1 MAYKKNYTKEDK
13 IEDNKKKEEKIHDL
27 INSYLD
33 NSIETGNFAN
43 EKWTISNLDPT
54 SIATGKCYEGHN
66 MLILT
71 QRIIRENWEDNR
83 FITSQKLSYINY
95 ERKKEN
101 KEKLL
106 PQKNDYATPIKFVSF
121 SDKINYY
128 EEELKNEKNEEK
140 KEILEKKINALK
152 EYEEQT
158 GKRQQFVNI
167 GYRSMFN
174 LSQLP
179 EEIFELYPKEKVET
193 NKELGSEPHLNY
205 LIDAIIKTSEVPIVE
220 LKLADETAFR
230 GDKITMPPRENFI
243 NDKNY
248 LAVLVHE
255 VGHSLKEKDEKVNAK
270 QKYKLNETQNYAVEE
285 LKAEMTSGITLVK
298 LGIDIKSDD
307 PEKNIFG
314 ANKNYIK
321 HYAQSLKEHEKISKI
336 FEEVGESAIERSEKI
351 LNKIKEYEKTYSF
364 EEYKKE
370 HINKETEKEIEN
382 GKSNEIELDKNE
394 KLYHISKNTLR
405 ALVRESLE
413 NIEIRFERID
423 NILDNLKDIDFLT
436 RGIVDT
442 NRESIQ
448 NVSLGNIKTEINH
461 LDEKKNVIGK
471 YDEPMFILSDN
482 SISKLDKTIKS
493 YGKML
498 SDSQPIFVIPESDLE
513 EYRKAEITK
522 EIKRTLRK
530 GETPNEE
537 ELWKK
542 TNDEYLESYKEDLK
556 EKFIELVS
564 TMATDSISFEKAHE
578 EVNSIG
584 EICFESFEQ
593 VKFEYSPNELITSRI
608 ANNMSFILKDIQEYE
623 NRKEYNDEI
632 GLDVTDEIYSK
643 KTILKALDME
653 ENMVDTYLKND
664 DINFK
669 MLVKGLDMQRTE
681 DEKDRNFAKTNLIVL
696 SKLIANREI
705 EEVKMPEKKSNK
717 EKDMEL

>member
-1 MAYKKNYTKEDK
+1 MIFCLKKIKKWKKTK
-13 IEDNKKKEEKIHDL
+13 
-27 INSYLD
+27 
-33 NSIETGNFAN
+33 
-43 EKWTISNLDPT
+43 LDPT

-106 PQKNDYATPIKFVSF
+106 PQKDDYATPIKFVSF

-140 KEILEKKINALK
+140 KEILEKKINAL
-152 EYEEQT
+152 QT

-179 EEIFELYPKEKVET
+179 EEIFELYPKEKAET
-193 NKELGSEPHLNY
+193 NKELGSEQHLNY
-205 LIDAIIKTSEVPIVE
+205 LIDAIKKTSEVPIVE

-321 HYAQSLKEHEKISKI
+321 HYAQSLKEHEKIDKI
-336 FEEVGESAIERSEKI
+336 FEDVAESAIERSKKI
-351 LNKIKEYEKTYSF
+351 LDKIKEYEKTYSF
-364 EEYKKE
+364 EDYKEDYTNKDIKE
-370 HINKETEKEIEN
+370 EIRVEDKAKETEM
-382 GKSNEIELDKNE
+382 
-394 KLYHISKNTLR
+394 LYNISKNT
-405 ALVRESLE
+405 VKSVIRESLE

-423 NILDNLKDIDFLT
+423 NKLDDLKDIDLIT
-436 RGIVDT
+436 RGIIDT
-442 NRESIQ
+442 NREAMQ
-448 NVSLGNIKTEINH
+448 NVSLSNIKTEINH

-471 YDEPMFILSDN
+471 YDEPMFILSED

-498 SDSQPIFVIPESDLE
+498 SDSQPIFVIPENDLE
-513 EYRKAEITK
+513 EYKNAEISK
-522 EIKRTLRK
+522 EIKKILRK
-530 GETPNEE
+530 GETPNEQ
-537 ELWKK
+537 ELLKR
-542 TNDEYLESYKEDLK
+542 TNDEYLEKYKEVFK

-564 TMATDSISFEKAHE
+564 TMATESISFEKAHE

-653 ENMVDTYLKND
+653 DNMIETYLKND

-681 DEKDRNFAKTNLIVL
+681 DEKDRNFAKTNLI
-696 SKLIANREI
+696 ANREN
-705 EEVKMPEKKSNK
+705 EEVKVPEKKFNK

>member
-33 NSIETGNFAN
+33 DSIKTGNFAN
-43 EKWTISNLDPT
+43 ERWTISNLDPT

-106 PQKNDYATPIKFVSF
+106 PQKDDYATPIKFVSF

-179 EEIFELYPKEKVET
+179 EEIFELYPKEKDET

-243 NDKNY
+243 NDRNY

-255 VGHSLKEKDEKVNAK
+255 IGHSLKEKDEKANVK

-321 HYAQSLKEHEKISKI
+321 HYAQSLKEHEKIDKI
-336 FEEVGESAIERSEKI
+336 FEDVAESAIERSKKI
-351 LNKIKEYEKTYSF
+351 LDKIKEYEKTYSF
-364 EEYKKE
+364 ENYKKDYTNKDIKE
-370 HINKETEKEIEN
+370 EIRVEDKAKETEM
-382 GKSNEIELDKNE
+382 
-394 KLYHISKNTLR
+394 LYNISKNT
-405 ALVRESLE
+405 VKSVIRESLE
-413 NIEIRFERID
+413 NMEIRFERID
-423 NILDNLKDIDFLT
+423 NKLDDLKDIDLLT
-436 RGIVDT
+436 RGIIDT
-442 NRESIQ
+442 NREAMQ
-448 NVSLGNIKTEINH
+448 NVSLGNIKAEINH

-471 YDEPMFILSDN
+471 YDEPMFILSDD

-498 SDSQPIFVIPESDLE
+498 SDSQPIFVIPENDLE
-513 EYRKAEITK
+513 EYKNAEISK
-522 EIKRTLRK
+522 EIKKILRK
-530 GETPNEE
+530 GETPNEQ
-537 ELWKK
+537 ELLKR
-542 TNDEYLESYKEDLK
+542 TNDEYLEKYKEVFK

-564 TMATDSISFEKAHE
+564 IMATESISFEKAHE

-593 VKFEYSPNELITSRI
+593 VKFEYSPNEFVTSRI

-653 ENMVDTYLKND
+653 DNMVETYLKND

-669 MLVKGLDMQRTE
+669 MLVKGLDMQRVE
-681 DEKDRNFAKTNLIVL
+681 DEKDRNFAKTNLTQ
-696 SKLIANREI
+696 NREI
-705 EEVKMPEKKSNK
+705 EEVKIPDKKSKEVK
-717 EKDMEL
+717 EKEMEL

>member
-33 NSIETGNFAN
+33 DSIKTGNFAN
-43 EKWTISNLDPT
+43 ERWTISNLDPT

-106 PQKNDYATPIKFVSF
+106 PQKDDYATPIKFVSF

-128 EEELKNEKNEEK
+128 EEELKKEKNEKK
-140 KEILEKKINALK
+140 KETLEKKINALK

-179 EEIFELYPKEKVET
+179 EEIFELYPKEKNET

-205 LIDAIIKTSEVPIVE
+205 LIDAVKKTSEVPIVE

-298 LGIDIKSDD
+298 LGIDIRSDD

-321 HYAQSLKEHEKISKI
+321 HYAQSLKEHEKIDKI
-336 FEEVGESAIERSEKI
+336 FEDVAESAIERSKKI
-351 LNKIKEYEKTYSF
+351 LDKIKEYEKTYSF
-364 EEYKKE
+364 EDYKENYTNKDIKE
-370 HINKETEKEIEN
+370 EIRVEDKAKETEM
-382 GKSNEIELDKNE
+382 
-394 KLYHISKNTLR
+394 LYNISKNT
-405 ALVRESLE
+405 VKSVIRESLE
-413 NIEIRFERID
+413 NMEIRFERID
-423 NILDNLKDIDFLT
+423 NKLDDLKDIDLLT

-471 YDEPMFILSDN
+471 YDEPIFILSDD
-482 SISKLDKTIKS
+482 SISKLNKTIKS

-498 SDSQPIFVIPESDLE
+498 SDSQPIFVIPENDLE
-513 EYRKAEITK
+513 EYKNAEISK
-522 EIKRTLRK
+522 EIKKTIRK

-537 ELWKK
+537 ELLKR
-542 TNDEYLESYKEDLK
+542 TNDEYLENYKEVFK
-556 EKFIELVS
+556 EKFIEIVS
-564 TMATDSISFEKAHE
+564 IMATESISFEKAHE

-593 VKFEYSPNELITSRI
+593 VKFEYSPNELITSKI

-653 ENMVDTYLKND
+653 DNMIETYLKND

-669 MLVKGLDMQRTE
+669 MLVKGLDMQRLE
-681 DEKDRNFAKTNLIVL
+681 DEKDRNFAKTNLTQ
-696 SKLIANREI
+696 NREI
-705 EEVKMPEKKSNK
+705 EEVKMPDKKSKEVK
-717 EKDMEL
+717 EKEMEL

>member
-33 NSIETGNFAN
+33 DSIKTGNFAN
-43 EKWTISNLDPT
+43 ERWTISNLDPT

-106 PQKNDYATPIKFVSF
+106 PQKDDYATPIKFVSF

-174 LSQLP
+174 LSQFP
-179 EEIFELYPKEKVET
+179 EEIFELYPKEKAET
-193 NKELGSEPHLNY
+193 NKELGSEQHLNY

-255 VGHSLKEKDEKVNAK
+255 VGHSLKEKDEKVNIK

-321 HYAQSLKEHEKISKI
+321 HYAESLKKHEKIDKI
-336 FEEVGESAIERSEKI
+336 FEDVAESAIERSKKI
-351 LNKIKEYEKTYSF
+351 LDKIKEYEKTYSF
-364 EEYKKE
+364 EDYKEDYTNKDIKE
-370 HINKETEKEIEN
+370 EIRVEDKAKETEM
-382 GKSNEIELDKNE
+382 
-394 KLYHISKNTLR
+394 LYNISKNT
-405 ALVRESLE
+405 VKSVIRESLE

-423 NILDNLKDIDFLT
+423 NKLDDLKDIDLLT
-436 RGIVDT
+436 RGIIDT
-442 NRESIQ
+442 NREAMQ
-448 NVSLGNIKTEINH
+448 NVSLGSIKTEINQ
-461 LDEKKNVIGK
+461 LDEKKYVIGK
-471 YDEPMFILSDN
+471 YDEPMFILSDD

-498 SDSQPIFVIPESDLE
+498 SDSQPIFVIPENDLE
-513 EYRKAEITK
+513 EYKNAEISK
-522 EIKRTLRK
+522 EIKKIVRK
-530 GETPNEE
+530 GETPNEQ
-537 ELWKK
+537 ELLKR
-542 TNDEYLESYKEDLK
+542 TNDEYLEKYKEVFK

-564 TMATDSISFEKAHE
+564 TMATESISFEKAHE

-653 ENMVDTYLKND
+653 DNMIETYLKND

-669 MLVKGLDMQRTE
+669 MLVKGLDMQRLE
-681 DEKDRNFAKTNLIVL
+681 DEKDRNFAKTNLT
-696 SKLIANREI
+696 KNKEI
-705 EEVKMPEKKSNK
+705 EEIKIPDKKSKEVK
-717 EKDMEL
+717 EKEMEL

>member
-33 NSIETGNFAN
+33 DSIKTGNFAN
-43 EKWTISNLDPT
+43 ERWTISNLDPT

-71 QRIIRENWEDNR
+71 QRIIKENWEDNR

-106 PQKNDYATPIKFVSF
+106 PQKDDYATPIKFVSF

-321 HYAQSLKEHEKISKI
+321 HYAQSLKEHEKIDKI
-336 FEEVGESAIERSEKI
+336 FEDVAESAIERSKKI
-351 LNKIKEYEKTYSF
+351 LDKIKEYEKTYSF
-364 EEYKKE
+364 EDYKEDYTNKDIKE
-370 HINKETEKEIEN
+370 EIRVEDKAKETEM
-382 GKSNEIELDKNE
+382 
-394 KLYHISKNTLR
+394 LYNISKNT
-405 ALVRESLE
+405 VKSVIRESLE

-423 NILDNLKDIDFLT
+423 NKLDDLKDIDLLT
-436 RGIVDT
+436 RGIIDT
-442 NRESIQ
+442 NREAMQ

-471 YDEPMFILSDN
+471 YDEPMFILSDD

-498 SDSQPIFVIPESDLE
+498 SDSQPIFVIPENDLE
-513 EYRKAEITK
+513 EYKNAEISK
-522 EIKRTLRK
+522 EIKKILRK
-530 GETPNEE
+530 GETPNEQ
-537 ELWKK
+537 ELLKR
-542 TNDEYLESYKEDLK
+542 TNDEYLENYKDVFK

-564 TMATDSISFEKAHE
+564 IMATESISFEKAHE

-653 ENMVDTYLKND
+653 DNMVETYLKND

-669 MLVKGLDMQRTE
+669 MLVKGLDMQRIE
-681 DEKDRNFAKTNLIVL
+681 DEKDRNFAKTNLTE
-696 SKLIANREI
+696 NREI
-705 EEVKMPEKKSNK
+705 EEIKMPDKKSKEVK
-717 EKDMEL
+717 EKEMEL

>member
-121 SDKINYY
+121 SDKIDYY

-140 KEILEKKINALK
+140 KETLKKKINALK

-179 EEIFELYPKEKVET
+179 EEIFELYPKEKAET

-243 NDKNY
+243 NDRNY

-255 VGHSLKEKDEKVNAK
+255 VGHSLKEKDEKVNVK

-321 HYAQSLKEHEKISKI
+321 HYAESLKKHEKIDKI
-336 FEEVGESAIERSEKI
+336 FEDVAESAIERSKKI
-351 LNKIKEYEKTYSF
+351 LDKIKEYEKTYSF
-364 EEYKKE
+364 EDYKEDYTNKDIKE
-370 HINKETEKEIEN
+370 EIKIEDKTKETEM
-382 GKSNEIELDKNE
+382 
-394 KLYHISKNTLR
+394 LYNISKNT
-405 ALVRESLE
+405 VKSVIRESLE

-423 NILDNLKDIDFLT
+423 NKLDDLKDIDLLT
-436 RGIVDT
+436 RGIIDT
-442 NRESIQ
+442 NREAMQ

-471 YDEPMFILSDN
+471 YDEPMFILSDD

-498 SDSQPIFVIPESDLE
+498 SDSQPIFVIPENDLE
-513 EYRKAEITK
+513 EYKNAEISK
-522 EIKRTLRK
+522 EIKKILRK
-530 GETPNEE
+530 GETPNEQ
-537 ELWKK
+537 ELLKR
-542 TNDEYLESYKEDLK
+542 TNDEYLEKYKEVFK

-564 TMATDSISFEKAHE
+564 IMATESISFEKAHE

-653 ENMVDTYLKND
+653 DNMVETYLKND

-669 MLVKGLDMQRTE
+669 MLVKGLDMQRLE
-681 DEKDRNFAKTNLIVL
+681 DEKDRNFAKTNLTE
-696 SKLIANREI
+696 NREI
-705 EEVKMPEKKSNK
+705 EEVKMLDKKSKEVK
-717 EKDMEL
+717 EKEMEL

>member
-33 NSIETGNFAN
+33 DSIKTGNFAN
-43 EKWTISNLDPT
+43 ERWTISNLDPT

-106 PQKNDYATPIKFVSF
+106 PQKDDYATPIKFVSF

-179 EEIFELYPKEKVET
+179 EEIFELYPKEKDET

-243 NDKNY
+243 NDRNY

-255 VGHSLKEKDEKVNAK
+255 IGHSLKEKDEKANVK
-270 QKYKLNETQNYAVEE
+270 QKYKLNETQNYAIEE

-321 HYAQSLKEHEKISKI
+321 HYAQSLKEHEKIDKI
-336 FEEVGESAIERSEKI
+336 FEDVAESAIERSKKI
-351 LNKIKEYEKTYSF
+351 LDKIKEYEKTYSF
-364 EEYKKE
+364 EDYKKDYTNKDIKE
-370 HINKETEKEIEN
+370 EIRVEDKAKETEM
-382 GKSNEIELDKNE
+382 
-394 KLYHISKNTLR
+394 LYNISKNT
-405 ALVRESLE
+405 VKSVIRESLE
-413 NIEIRFERID
+413 NMEIRFERID
-423 NILDNLKDIDFLT
+423 NKLDDLKDIDLLT
-436 RGIVDT
+436 RGIIDT
-442 NRESIQ
+442 NREAMQ
-448 NVSLGNIKTEINH
+448 NVSLGNIKAEINH

-471 YDEPMFILSDN
+471 YDEPMFILSDD

-498 SDSQPIFVIPESDLE
+498 SDSQPIFVIPENDLE
-513 EYRKAEITK
+513 EYKNAEISK
-522 EIKRTLRK
+522 EIKKILRK
-530 GETPNEE
+530 GETPNEQ
-537 ELWKK
+537 ELLKR
-542 TNDEYLESYKEDLK
+542 TNDEYLEKYKEVFK

-564 TMATDSISFEKAHE
+564 IMATESISFEKAHE

-593 VKFEYSPNELITSRI
+593 VKFEYSPNEFVTSRI

-632 GLDVTDEIYSK
+632 RLDVTDEIYSK

-653 ENMVDTYLKND
+653 DNMVETYLKND

-669 MLVKGLDMQRTE
+669 MLVKGLDMQRVE
-681 DEKDRNFAKTNLIVL
+681 DEKDRNFAKTNLTQ
-696 SKLIANREI
+696 NREI
-705 EEVKMPEKKSNK
+705 EEVKIPDKKSKEVK
-717 EKDMEL
+717 EKEMEL

>member
-33 NSIETGNFAN
+33 DSIKTGNFAN
-43 EKWTISNLDPT
+43 ERWTISNLDPT

-66 MLILT
+66 ILILT

-106 PQKNDYATPIKFVSF
+106 PQKDDYATPIKFVSF

-179 EEIFELYPKEKVET
+179 EEIFELYPKEKDET

-243 NDKNY
+243 NDRNY

-255 VGHSLKEKDEKVNAK
+255 IGHSLKEKDEKANVK

-321 HYAQSLKEHEKISKI
+321 HYAQSLKEHEKIDKI
-336 FEEVGESAIERSEKI
+336 FEDVAESAIERSKKI
-351 LNKIKEYEKTYSF
+351 LDKIKEYEKTYSF
-364 EEYKKE
+364 EDYKKDYTNKDIKE
-370 HINKETEKEIEN
+370 EIRVEDKAKETEM
-382 GKSNEIELDKNE
+382 
-394 KLYHISKNTLR
+394 LYNISKNT
-405 ALVRESLE
+405 VKSVIRESLE
-413 NIEIRFERID
+413 NMEIRFERID
-423 NILDNLKDIDFLT
+423 NKLDDLKDIDLLT
-436 RGIVDT
+436 RGIIDT
-442 NRESIQ
+442 NREAMQ
-448 NVSLGNIKTEINH
+448 NVSLGNIKAEINH

-471 YDEPMFILSDN
+471 YDEPMFILSDD

-498 SDSQPIFVIPESDLE
+498 SDSQPIFVIPENDLE
-513 EYRKAEITK
+513 EYKNAEISK
-522 EIKRTLRK
+522 EIKKILRK
-530 GETPNEE
+530 GETPNEQ
-537 ELWKK
+537 ELLKR
-542 TNDEYLESYKEDLK
+542 TNDEYLEKYKEVFK

-564 TMATDSISFEKAHE
+564 IMATENISFEKAHE

-593 VKFEYSPNELITSRI
+593 VKFEYSPNEFVTSRI

-653 ENMVDTYLKND
+653 DNMVETYLKND

-669 MLVKGLDMQRTE
+669 MLVKGLDMQRVE
-681 DEKDRNFAKTNLIVL
+681 DEKDRNFAKTNLTQ
-696 SKLIANREI
+696 NREI
-705 EEVKMPEKKSNK
+705 EEVKIPDKKSKEVK
-717 EKDMEL
+717 EKEMEL

>member
-43 EKWTISNLDPT
+43 ERWTISNLDPT

-66 MLILT
+66 MLILA

-106 PQKNDYATPIKFVSF
+106 PQKDDYATPIKFVSF

-128 EEELKNEKNEEK
+128 EKELKNEKNEEK
-140 KEILEKKINALK
+140 KEILEMKINALK

-179 EEIFELYPKEKVET
+179 EEIFELYPKEKAET
-193 NKELGSEPHLNY
+193 NKELGSEQHLNY
-205 LIDAIIKTSEVPIVE
+205 LIDAIKKTSEVPIVE

-255 VGHSLKEKDEKVNAK
+255 VGHSLKEKDEKVNTK

-321 HYAQSLKEHEKISKI
+321 HYAQSLKEHEKIDKI
-336 FEEVGESAIERSEKI
+336 FEDVAESAIERSKKI
-351 LNKIKEYEKTYSF
+351 LDKIKEYEKTYSF
-364 EEYKKE
+364 EDYKEDYTNKDIKE
-370 HINKETEKEIEN
+370 EIRVEDKAKETEM
-382 GKSNEIELDKNE
+382 
-394 KLYHISKNTLR
+394 LYNISKNT
-405 ALVRESLE
+405 VKSVIRESLE

-423 NILDNLKDIDFLT
+423 NKLDDLKDIDLIT
-436 RGIVDT
+436 RGIIDT
-442 NRESIQ
+442 NREAMQ
-448 NVSLGNIKTEINH
+448 NVSLSNIKTEINH

-471 YDEPMFILSDN
+471 YDEPMFILSED

-498 SDSQPIFVIPESDLE
+498 SDSQPIFVIPENDLE
-513 EYRKAEITK
+513 EYKNAEISK
-522 EIKRTLRK
+522 EIKKILRK
-530 GETPNEE
+530 GETPNEQ
-537 ELWKK
+537 ELLKR
-542 TNDEYLESYKEDLK
+542 TNDEYLEKYKEVFK

-564 TMATDSISFEKAHE
+564 TMATESISFEKAHE

-653 ENMVDTYLKND
+653 DNMVETYLKND

-669 MLVKGLDMQRTE
+669 MLVKGLDMQRLE
-681 DEKDRNFAKTNLIVL
+681 DEKDRNFAKTNLITN
-696 SKLIANREI
+696 KEI
-705 EEVKMPEKKSNK
+705 EEIKIPEKKTNK

>member
-33 NSIETGNFAN
+33 DSIKTGNFAN
-43 EKWTISNLDPT
+43 ERWTISNLDPT

-106 PQKNDYATPIKFVSF
+106 PQKDDYATPIKFVSF

-179 EEIFELYPKEKVET
+179 EEIFEIYPKEKDET

-205 LIDAIIKTSEVPIVE
+205 LIDAIKKTSEVPIVE

-321 HYAQSLKEHEKISKI
+321 HYAQSLKEHEKIDKI
-336 FEEVGESAIERSEKI
+336 FEDVAESAIERSKKI
-351 LNKIKEYEKTYSF
+351 LDKIKEYEKTYSF
-364 EEYKKE
+364 EDYKEDYTNKDIKE
-370 HINKETEKEIEN
+370 EIRVEDKAKETEM
-382 GKSNEIELDKNE
+382 
-394 KLYHISKNTLR
+394 LYNISKNT
-405 ALVRESLE
+405 VKSVIRESLE
-413 NIEIRFERID
+413 NMEIRFERID
-423 NILDNLKDIDFLT
+423 NKLDDLKDIDLLT
-436 RGIVDT
+436 RGIIDT
-442 NRESIQ
+442 NREAMQ

-471 YDEPMFILSDN
+471 YDEPMFILSDD

-498 SDSQPIFVIPESDLE
+498 SDSQPIFVIPENDLE
-513 EYRKAEITK
+513 EYKNAEISK
-522 EIKRTLRK
+522 EIKKILRK
-530 GETPNEE
+530 GETPNEQ
-537 ELWKK
+537 ELLKR
-542 TNDEYLESYKEDLK
+542 TNDEYLEKYKEVFK

-564 TMATDSISFEKAHE
+564 TMATESISFEKAHE

-608 ANNMSFILKDIQEYE
+608 ANNISFILKDIQEYE

-632 GLDVTDEIYSK
+632 ELNVTDEIYSK

-653 ENMVDTYLKND
+653 DNMIETYLKND

-669 MLVKGLDMQRTE
+669 MLVKGLDMQRIE
-681 DEKDRNFAKTNLIVL
+681 DEKDRNFAKTILTE
-696 SKLIANREI
+696 NREI
-705 EEVKMPEKKSNK
+705 EEVKIPDKKSKGVK
-717 EKDMEL
+717 EKEMEL

>member
-13 IEDNKKKEEKIHDL
+13 IEDNKKKEEKIHEL

-33 NSIETGNFAN
+33 DSIKTGNFAN
-43 EKWTISNLDPT
+43 ERWTISNLDPT

-106 PQKNDYATPIKFVSF
+106 PQKDDYATPIKFVSF

-140 KEILEKKINALK
+140 KETLEKKINALK

-179 EEIFELYPKEKVET
+179 EEIFELYPKEKDET

-243 NDKNY
+243 NDRNY

-255 VGHSLKEKDEKVNAK
+255 VGHSLKEKDEKANVK

-321 HYAQSLKEHEKISKI
+321 HYAQSLKEHEKIDKI
-336 FEEVGESAIERSEKI
+336 FEDVAESAIERSKKI
-351 LNKIKEYEKTYSF
+351 LDKIKEYEKTYSF
-364 EEYKKE
+364 EDYKKDYTNKDIKE
-370 HINKETEKEIEN
+370 EIRVEDKAKETEM
-382 GKSNEIELDKNE
+382 
-394 KLYHISKNTLR
+394 LYNISKNT
-405 ALVRESLE
+405 VKSVIRESLE
-413 NIEIRFERID
+413 NMEIRFERID
-423 NILDNLKDIDFLT
+423 NKLDDLKDIDLLT
-436 RGIVDT
+436 RGIIDT
-442 NRESIQ
+442 NREAMQ
-448 NVSLGNIKTEINH
+448 NVSLGNIKAEINH

-471 YDEPMFILSDN
+471 YDEPMFILSDD

-498 SDSQPIFVIPESDLE
+498 SDSQPIFVIPENDLE
-513 EYRKAEITK
+513 EYKNAEISK
-522 EIKRTLRK
+522 EIKKILRK
-530 GETPNEE
+530 GETPNEQ
-537 ELWKK
+537 ELLKR
-542 TNDEYLESYKEDLK
+542 TNDEYLEKYKEVFK
-556 EKFIELVS
+556 EKFIELISIMS
-564 TMATDSISFEKAHE
+564 TESISFEKAHE

-593 VKFEYSPNELITSRI
+593 IKFEYSPNELITSRI

-653 ENMVDTYLKND
+653 ENMVETYLKND

-669 MLVKGLDMQRTE
+669 MLVKGLDMQRVE
-681 DEKDRNFAKTNLIVL
+681 DEKDRNFAKTNLTQ
-696 SKLIANREI
+696 NREI
-705 EEVKMPEKKSNK
+705 EEVKIPDKKSKEVK
-717 EKDMEL
+717 EKEMEL

>member
-1 MAYKKNYTKEDK
+1 MDYKKNYTKEDK

-33 NSIETGNFAN
+33 DSIKTGNFAN
-43 EKWTISNLDPT
+43 ERWTISNLDPT

-106 PQKNDYATPIKFVSF
+106 PQKDDYATPIKFVSF

-179 EEIFELYPKEKVET
+179 EEIFELYPKEKAET
-193 NKELGSEPHLNY
+193 NKELGSEQHLNY
-205 LIDAIIKTSEVPIVE
+205 LIDAIKKTSEVPIVE

-230 GDKITMPPRENFI
+230 GDKITMPTRENFI

-321 HYAQSLKEHEKISKI
+321 HYAQSLKEHEKIDKI
-336 FEEVGESAIERSEKI
+336 FEDVAESAIERSKKI
-351 LNKIKEYEKTYSF
+351 LDKIKEYEKTYSF
-364 EEYKKE
+364 EDYKEDYTNKDIKE
-370 HINKETEKEIEN
+370 EIRVEDKAKETEM
-382 GKSNEIELDKNE
+382 
-394 KLYHISKNTLR
+394 LYNISKNT
-405 ALVRESLE
+405 VKSVIRESLE

-423 NILDNLKDIDFLT
+423 NKLDDLKDIDLIT
-436 RGIVDT
+436 RGIIDT
-442 NRESIQ
+442 NREAMQ
-448 NVSLGNIKTEINH
+448 NVSLSNIKTEINH

-471 YDEPMFILSDN
+471 YDEPMFILSED

-498 SDSQPIFVIPESDLE
+498 SDSQPIFVIPENDLE
-513 EYRKAEITK
+513 EYKNAEISK
-522 EIKRTLRK
+522 EIKKILRK
-530 GETPNEE
+530 GETPNEQ
-537 ELWKK
+537 ELLKR
-542 TNDEYLESYKEDLK
+542 TNDEYLEKYKEVFK

-564 TMATDSISFEKAHE
+564 TMATESISFEKAHE

-653 ENMVDTYLKND
+653 DNMIETYLKND

-669 MLVKGLDMQRTE
+669 MLVKGLDMQRIE
-681 DEKDRNFAKTNLIVL
+681 DEKDRNFAKTNLTE
-696 SKLIANREI
+696 NREI
-705 EEVKMPEKKSNK
+705 EEIKMPDKKSKEVK
-717 EKDMEL
+717 EKEMEL

>member
-27 INSYLD
+27 INNYLD
-33 NSIETGNFAN
+33 DSIKTGNFAN
-43 EKWTISNLDPT
+43 ERWTISNLDPT

-106 PQKNDYATPIKFVSF
+106 PQKDDYATPIKFVSF

-128 EEELKNEKNEEK
+128 EEELKKEKNEEK
-140 KEILEKKINALK
+140 KETLEKKINALK

-179 EEIFELYPKEKVET
+179 EEIFELYPKEKAET

-321 HYAQSLKEHEKISKI
+321 HYAQSLKEHEKIDKI
-336 FEEVGESAIERSEKI
+336 FEDVAESAIERSKKI
-351 LNKIKEYEKTYSF
+351 LDKIKEYEKTYSF
-364 EEYKKE
+364 EDYKEDYTNKDIKE
-370 HINKETEKEIEN
+370 EIRVEDKAKETEM
-382 GKSNEIELDKNE
+382 
-394 KLYHISKNTLR
+394 LYNISKNT
-405 ALVRESLE
+405 VKSVIRESLE

-423 NILDNLKDIDFLT
+423 NKLDDLKDIDLIT
-436 RGIVDT
+436 RGIIDT
-442 NRESIQ
+442 NREAMQ
-448 NVSLGNIKTEINH
+448 NVSLSNIKTEINH

-471 YDEPMFILSDN
+471 YDEPMFILSED

-498 SDSQPIFVIPESDLE
+498 SDSQPIFVIPENDLE
-513 EYRKAEITK
+513 EYKNAEISK
-522 EIKRTLRK
+522 EIKKILRK
-530 GETPNEE
+530 GETPNEQ
-537 ELWKK
+537 ELLKR
-542 TNDEYLESYKEDLK
+542 TNDEYLEKYKEVFK

-564 TMATDSISFEKAHE
+564 TMATESISFEKAHE

-653 ENMVDTYLKND
+653 DNMIETYLKND

-681 DEKDRNFAKTNLIVL
+681 DEKDRNFAKTNLI
-696 SKLIANREI
+696 ANREN
-705 EEVKMPEKKSNK
+705 EEVKVPEKKFNK

>member
-33 NSIETGNFAN
+33 DSIKTGNFAN
-43 EKWTISNLDPT
+43 ERWTISNLDPT

-71 QRIIRENWEDNR
+71 QRIIKENWEDNR

-106 PQKNDYATPIKFVSF
+106 PQKDDYATPIKFVSF

-255 VGHSLKEKDEKVNAK
+255 VGHSLKEKNEKVNAK

-321 HYAQSLKEHEKISKI
+321 HYAQSLKEHEKIDKI
-336 FEEVGESAIERSEKI
+336 FEDVAESAIERSKKI
-351 LNKIKEYEKTYSF
+351 LDKIKEYEKTYSF
-364 EEYKKE
+364 EDYKEDYTNKDIKE
-370 HINKETEKEIEN
+370 EIKVEDKAKETEM
-382 GKSNEIELDKNE
+382 
-394 KLYHISKNTLR
+394 LYNISKNT
-405 ALVRESLE
+405 VKSVIRESLE

-423 NILDNLKDIDFLT
+423 NKLDDLKDIDLLT
-436 RGIVDT
+436 RGIIDT
-442 NRESIQ
+442 NREAMQ

-471 YDEPMFILSDN
+471 YDEPMFILSDD
-482 SISKLDKTIKS
+482 SISKLDITIKS

-498 SDSQPIFVIPESDLE
+498 SDSQPIFVIPENDLE
-513 EYRKAEITK
+513 EYKNAEISK
-522 EIKRTLRK
+522 EIKKILRK
-530 GETPNEE
+530 GETPNEQ
-537 ELWKK
+537 ELLKR
-542 TNDEYLESYKEDLK
+542 TNDEYLEKYKEVFK

-564 TMATDSISFEKAHE
+564 IMATESISFEKAHE

-653 ENMVDTYLKND
+653 DNMVETYLKND

-669 MLVKGLDMQRTE
+669 MLVKGLDMQRIE
-681 DEKDRNFAKTNLIVL
+681 DEKDRNFAKINLTQ
-696 SKLIANREI
+696 NREI
-705 EEVKMPEKKSNK
+705 EEVKIPDKKSKEVK
-717 EKDMEL
+717 EKEMEL

>member
-33 NSIETGNFAN
+33 DSIKTGNFAN
-43 EKWTISNLDPT
+43 ERWTISNLDPT

-106 PQKNDYATPIKFVSF
+106 PQKDDYATPIKFVSF

-158 GKRQQFVNI
+158 GKGQQFVNI

-179 EEIFELYPKEKVET
+179 KEIFELYPKEKDET

-205 LIDAIIKTSEVPIVE
+205 LIDAVKKTSEVPIVE

-243 NDKNY
+243 NDRNY

-321 HYAQSLKEHEKISKI
+321 HYAQSLKEHEKIDKI
-336 FEEVGESAIERSEKI
+336 FEDVAESAIERSKKI
-351 LNKIKEYEKTYSF
+351 LDKIKEYEKTYSF
-364 EEYKKE
+364 EDYKEDYTNKDIKE
-370 HINKETEKEIEN
+370 EIRVEDKAKETEM
-382 GKSNEIELDKNE
+382 
-394 KLYHISKNTLR
+394 LYNISKNT
-405 ALVRESLE
+405 VKSVIRESLE

-423 NILDNLKDIDFLT
+423 NKLDDLKDIDLLT
-436 RGIVDT
+436 RGIIDT
-442 NRESIQ
+442 NREAMQ

-471 YDEPMFILSDN
+471 YDEPMFILSDD

-498 SDSQPIFVIPESDLE
+498 SDSQPIFVIPENDLE
-513 EYRKAEITK
+513 EYKNAEISK
-522 EIKRTLRK
+522 EIKKILRK
-530 GETPNEE
+530 GETPNEQ
-537 ELWKK
+537 ELLKR
-542 TNDEYLESYKEDLK
+542 TNDEYLEKYKEVFK

-564 TMATDSISFEKAHE
+564 IMATESISFEKAHE

-653 ENMVDTYLKND
+653 DNMVENYLKND

-669 MLVKGLDMQRTE
+669 MLVKGLDMQRLE
-681 DEKDRNFAKTNLIVL
+681 DEKDRNFAKTNLTE
-696 SKLIANREI
+696 NREI
-705 EEVKMPEKKSNK
+705 EEIKIPDKKSKEVK
-717 EKDMEL
+717 EKEMEL

>member
-33 NSIETGNFAN
+33 DSIKTGNFAN
-43 EKWTISNLDPT
+43 ERWTISNLDPT

-66 MLILT
+66 ILILT

-106 PQKNDYATPIKFVSF
+106 PQKDDYATPIKFVSF

-179 EEIFELYPKEKVET
+179 EEIFELYPKEKDET

-243 NDKNY
+243 NDKSY

-255 VGHSLKEKDEKVNAK
+255 VGHSLKEKDEKVETRK
-270 QKYKLNETQNYAVEE
+270 KYKLNETQNYAVEE
-285 LKAEMTSGITLVK
+285 MKAEMTAGITLVK

-321 HYAQSLKEHEKISKI
+321 HYAQSLKEHEKIDKI
-336 FEEVGESAIERSEKI
+336 FEDVAESAIERSKKI
-351 LNKIKEYEKTYSF
+351 LDKIKEYEKTYSF
-364 EEYKKE
+364 EDYKKDYTNKDIKE
-370 HINKETEKEIEN
+370 EIRVEDKAKETEM
-382 GKSNEIELDKNE
+382 
-394 KLYHISKNTLR
+394 LYNISKNT
-405 ALVRESLE
+405 VKSVIRESLE
-413 NIEIRFERID
+413 NMEIRFERID
-423 NILDNLKDIDFLT
+423 NKLDDLKDIDLLT
-436 RGIVDT
+436 RGIIDT
-442 NRESIQ
+442 NREAMQ
-448 NVSLGNIKTEINH
+448 NVSLGNIKAEINH

-471 YDEPMFILSDN
+471 YDEPMFILSDD

-498 SDSQPIFVIPESDLE
+498 SDSQPIFVIPENDLE
-513 EYRKAEITK
+513 EYKNAEISK
-522 EIKRTLRK
+522 EIKKILRK
-530 GETPNEE
+530 GETPNEQ
-537 ELWKK
+537 ELLKR
-542 TNDEYLESYKEDLK
+542 TNDEYLEKYKEVFK

-564 TMATDSISFEKAHE
+564 IMATENISFEKAHE

-593 VKFEYSPNELITSRI
+593 VKFEYSPNEFVTSRI

-653 ENMVDTYLKND
+653 ENMVETYLKND

-669 MLVKGLDMQRTE
+669 MLVKGLDMQRVE
-681 DEKDRNFAKTNLIVL
+681 DEKDRNFAKTNLTQ
-696 SKLIANREI
+696 NREI
-705 EEVKMPEKKSNK
+705 EEVKIPDKKSKEVK
-717 EKDMEL
+717 EKEMEL

>member
-33 NSIETGNFAN
+33 DSIKTGNFAN
-43 EKWTISNLDPT
+43 ERWTISNLDPT

-106 PQKNDYATPIKFVSF
+106 PQKDDYATPIKFVSF

-179 EEIFELYPKEKVET
+179 EEIFELYPKEKNET

-205 LIDAIIKTSEVPIVE
+205 LIDAVKKTSEVPIVE

-298 LGIDIKSDD
+298 LGIDIRSDD

-321 HYAQSLKEHEKISKI
+321 HYAQSLKEHEKIDKI
-336 FEEVGESAIERSEKI
+336 FEDVAESAIERSKKI
-351 LNKIKEYEKTYSF
+351 LDKIKEYEKTYSF
-364 EEYKKE
+364 EDYKKDYTNKDIKE
-370 HINKETEKEIEN
+370 EIRVEDKAKETEM
-382 GKSNEIELDKNE
+382 
-394 KLYHISKNTLR
+394 LYNISKNT
-405 ALVRESLE
+405 VKSVIRESLE
-413 NIEIRFERID
+413 NMEIRFERID
-423 NILDNLKDIDFLT
+423 NKLDDLKDIDLLT
-436 RGIVDT
+436 RGIIDT
-442 NRESIQ
+442 NREAMQ
-448 NVSLGNIKTEINH
+448 NVSLGNIKAEINH

-471 YDEPMFILSDN
+471 YDEPMFILSDD

-498 SDSQPIFVIPESDLE
+498 SDSQPIFVIPENDLE
-513 EYRKAEITK
+513 EYKNAEISK
-522 EIKRTLRK
+522 EIKKILRK
-530 GETPNEE
+530 GETPNEQ
-537 ELWKK
+537 ELLKR
-542 TNDEYLESYKEDLK
+542 TNDEYLEKYKEVFK

-564 TMATDSISFEKAHE
+564 IMATESISFEKAHE

-593 VKFEYSPNELITSRI
+593 VKFEYSPNEFVTSRI

-653 ENMVDTYLKND
+653 DNMVETYLKND

-669 MLVKGLDMQRTE
+669 MLVKGLDMQRVE
-681 DEKDRNFAKTNLIVL
+681 DEKDRNFAKTNLTQ
-696 SKLIANREI
+696 NREI
-705 EEVKMPEKKSNK
+705 EEVKIPDKKSKEVK
-717 EKDMEL
+717 EKEMEL

>member
-33 NSIETGNFAN
+33 DSIKTGNFAN
-43 EKWTISNLDPT
+43 ERWTISNLDPT

-121 SDKINYY
+121 SDKIDYY

-140 KEILEKKINALK
+140 KETLKKKINALK

-179 EEIFELYPKEKVET
+179 EEIFELYPKEKAET

-243 NDKNY
+243 NDRNY

-255 VGHSLKEKDEKVNAK
+255 VGHSLKEKDEKANVK

-321 HYAQSLKEHEKISKI
+321 HYAQSLKEHEKIDKI
-336 FEEVGESAIERSEKI
+336 FEDVAESAIERSKKI
-351 LNKIKEYEKTYSF
+351 LDKIKEYEKTYSF
-364 EEYKKE
+364 EDYKKDYTNKDIKE
-370 HINKETEKEIEN
+370 EIRVEDKAKETEM
-382 GKSNEIELDKNE
+382 
-394 KLYHISKNTLR
+394 LYNISKNT
-405 ALVRESLE
+405 VKSVIRESLE
-413 NIEIRFERID
+413 NMEIRFERID
-423 NILDNLKDIDFLT
+423 NKLDDLKDIDLLT
-436 RGIVDT
+436 RGIIDT
-442 NRESIQ
+442 NREAMQ
-448 NVSLGNIKTEINH
+448 NVSLGNIKAEINH

-471 YDEPMFILSDN
+471 YDEPMFILSDD

-498 SDSQPIFVIPESDLE
+498 SDSQPIFVIPENDLE
-513 EYRKAEITK
+513 EYKNAEISK
-522 EIKRTLRK
+522 EIKKILRK
-530 GETPNEE
+530 GETPNEQ
-537 ELWKK
+537 ELLKR
-542 TNDEYLESYKEDLK
+542 TNDEYLEKYKEVFK

-564 TMATDSISFEKAHE
+564 IMATESISFEKAHE

-593 VKFEYSPNELITSRI
+593 VKFEYSPNEFVTSRI
-608 ANNMSFILKDIQEYE
+608 ANNLSFILKDIQEYE

-653 ENMVDTYLKND
+653 DNMVETYLKND

-669 MLVKGLDMQRTE
+669 MLVKGLDMQRVE
-681 DEKDRNFAKTNLIVL
+681 DEKDRNFAKTNLTQ
-696 SKLIANREI
+696 NREI
-705 EEVKMPEKKSNK
+705 EEVKIPDKKSKEVK
-717 EKDMEL
+717 EKEMEL

>member
-33 NSIETGNFAN
+33 DSIKTGNFAN
-43 EKWTISNLDPT
+43 ERWTISNLDPT

-106 PQKNDYATPIKFVSF
+106 PQKDDYATPIKFVSF

-179 EEIFELYPKEKVET
+179 EEIFELYPKEKAVT
-193 NKELGSEPHLNY
+193 NKELGSEQHLNY
-205 LIDAIIKTSEVPIVE
+205 LIDAIKKTSEVPIVE

-321 HYAQSLKEHEKISKI
+321 HYAQSLKEHEKIDKI
-336 FEEVGESAIERSEKI
+336 FEDVAESAIERSKKI
-351 LNKIKEYEKTYSF
+351 LDKIKEYEKTYSF
-364 EEYKKE
+364 EDYKEDYTNKDIKE
-370 HINKETEKEIEN
+370 EIRVEDKAKETEM
-382 GKSNEIELDKNE
+382 
-394 KLYHISKNTLR
+394 LYNISKNT
-405 ALVRESLE
+405 VKSVIRESLE

-423 NILDNLKDIDFLT
+423 NKLDDLKDIDLIT
-436 RGIVDT
+436 RGIIDT
-442 NRESIQ
+442 NREAMQ
-448 NVSLGNIKTEINH
+448 NVSLSNIKTEINH

-471 YDEPMFILSDN
+471 YDEPMFILSED

-498 SDSQPIFVIPESDLE
+498 SDSQPIFVIPENDLE
-513 EYRKAEITK
+513 EYKNAEISK
-522 EIKRTLRK
+522 EIKKILRK
-530 GETPNEE
+530 GETPNEQ
-537 ELWKK
+537 ELLKR
-542 TNDEYLESYKEDLK
+542 TNDEYLEKYKEVFK

-564 TMATDSISFEKAHE
+564 TMATESISFEKAHE

-653 ENMVDTYLKND
+653 DNMIETYLKND

-681 DEKDRNFAKTNLIVL
+681 DEKDRNFAKTNLI
-696 SKLIANREI
+696 ANREN
-705 EEVKMPEKKSNK
+705 EEVKVPEKKFNK

>member
-33 NSIETGNFAN
+33 DSIKTGNFAN
-43 EKWTISNLDPT
+43 ERWTISNLDPT

-106 PQKNDYATPIKFVSF
+106 PQKDDYATPIKFVSF

-179 EEIFELYPKEKVET
+179 EEIFELYPKEKTET
-193 NKELGSEPHLNY
+193 NKELGSEQHLNY
-205 LIDAIIKTSEVPIVE
+205 LIDAIKKTSEVPIVE

-255 VGHSLKEKDEKVNAK
+255 VGHSLKEKDEKVNTK

-321 HYAQSLKEHEKISKI
+321 HYAQSLKEHEKIDKI
-336 FEEVGESAIERSEKI
+336 FEEVAESAIERSKKI
-351 LNKIKEYEKTYSF
+351 LDKIKEYEKTYSF
-364 EEYKKE
+364 EDYKEDYTNKDIKE
-370 HINKETEKEIEN
+370 EIRVEDKAKETEM
-382 GKSNEIELDKNE
+382 
-394 KLYHISKNTLR
+394 LYNISKNT
-405 ALVRESLE
+405 VKSVIRESLE

-423 NILDNLKDIDFLT
+423 NKLDDLKDIDLLT
-436 RGIVDT
+436 RGIIDT
-442 NRESIQ
+442 NREAMQ

-471 YDEPMFILSDN
+471 YDEPMFILSDD

-498 SDSQPIFVIPESDLE
+498 SDSQPIFVIPENDLE
-513 EYRKAEITK
+513 EYKNAEISK
-522 EIKRTLRK
+522 EIKKILRK
-530 GETPNEE
+530 GETPKEQ
-537 ELWKK
+537 ELLKR
-542 TNDEYLESYKEDLK
+542 TNDEYLEKYKEVFK

-564 TMATDSISFEKAHE
+564 IMATESISFEKAHE

-593 VKFEYSPNELITSRI
+593 VKYSPNELITSRI

-632 GLDVTDEIYSK
+632 ELNVTDEIYSK

-653 ENMVDTYLKND
+653 DNMVETYLKND

-681 DEKDRNFAKTNLIVL
+681 DEKDRNFAKTILTE
-696 SKLIANREI
+696 NREI
-705 EEVKMPEKKSNK
+705 EEVKIPDKKSKEVK
-717 EKDMEL
+717 EKEMEL

>member
-33 NSIETGNFAN
+33 DSIKTGNFAN
-43 EKWTISNLDPT
+43 ERWTISNLDPT

-106 PQKNDYATPIKFVSF
+106 PQKDDYATPIKFVSF

-179 EEIFELYPKEKVET
+179 EEIFELYPKEKDET

-243 NDKNY
+243 NDRNY

-255 VGHSLKEKDEKVNAK
+255 IGHSLKEKDEKANVK

-321 HYAQSLKEHEKISKI
+321 HYAQSLKEHEKIDKI
-336 FEEVGESAIERSEKI
+336 FEDVAESAIERSKKI
-351 LNKIKEYEKTYSF
+351 LDKIKEYEKTYSF
-364 EEYKKE
+364 EDYKKDYTNKDIKE
-370 HINKETEKEIEN
+370 EIRVEDKAKETEM
-382 GKSNEIELDKNE
+382 
-394 KLYHISKNTLR
+394 LYNISKNT
-405 ALVRESLE
+405 VKSVIRESLE
-413 NIEIRFERID
+413 NMEIRFERID
-423 NILDNLKDIDFLT
+423 NKLDDLKDIDLLT
-436 RGIVDT
+436 RGIIDT
-442 NRESIQ
+442 NREAMQ
-448 NVSLGNIKTEINH
+448 NVSLGNIKAEINH

-471 YDEPMFILSDN
+471 YDEPMFILSDD

-498 SDSQPIFVIPESDLE
+498 SDSQPIFVIPENDLE
-513 EYRKAEITK
+513 EYKNAEISK
-522 EIKRTLRK
+522 EIKKILRK
-530 GETPNEE
+530 GETPNEQ
-537 ELWKK
+537 ELLKK
-542 TNDEYLESYKEDLK
+542 TNDEYLEKYKEVFK

-564 TMATDSISFEKAHE
+564 IMATESISFEKAHE

-593 VKFEYSPNELITSRI
+593 VKFEYSPNEFVTSRI

-653 ENMVDTYLKND
+653 DNMVETYLKND

-669 MLVKGLDMQRTE
+669 MLVKGLDMQRVE
-681 DEKDRNFAKTNLIVL
+681 DEKDRNFAKTNLTQ
-696 SKLIANREI
+696 NREI
-705 EEVKMPEKKSNK
+705 EEVKIPDKKSKEVK
-717 EKDMEL
+717 EKEMEL

>member
-33 NSIETGNFAN
+33 DSIKTGNFAN
-43 EKWTISNLDPT
+43 ERWTISNLDPT

-106 PQKNDYATPIKFVSF
+106 PQKDDYATPIKFVSF

-128 EEELKNEKNEEK
+128 EEKLKNEKNEEK

-179 EEIFELYPKEKVET
+179 EEIFELYPKEKDET
-193 NKELGSEPHLNY
+193 NKELGSEPQLNY
-205 LIDAIIKTSEVPIVE
+205 LIDAVKKTSEVPIVE

-255 VGHSLKEKDEKVNAK
+255 VGHSLKEKDEKANAK

-298 LGIDIKSDD
+298 LGIDIKSDN

-321 HYAQSLKEHEKISKI
+321 HYAQSLKEHEKIDKI
-336 FEEVGESAIERSEKI
+336 FEEVAESAIERSKKI
-351 LNKIKEYEKTYSF
+351 LDKIKEYEKTYSF
-364 EEYKKE
+364 KDYKEDYTNKDIKEEIRVEDKA
-370 HINKETEKEIEN
+370 KETEM
-382 GKSNEIELDKNE
+382 
-394 KLYHISKNTLR
+394 LYNISKNT
-405 ALVRESLE
+405 VKSVIRESLE

-423 NILDNLKDIDFLT
+423 NKLDDLKDIDLLT
-436 RGIVDT
+436 RGIIDT
-442 NRESIQ
+442 NREAMQ

-471 YDEPMFILSDN
+471 YDEPMFILSDD
-482 SISKLDKTIKS
+482 SISKLDQTIKS

-498 SDSQPIFVIPESDLE
+498 SDSQPIFVIPENDLE
-513 EYRKAEITK
+513 EYKNAEISK
-522 EIKRTLRK
+522 EIKKNLRK
-530 GETPNEE
+530 GETPNEQ
-537 ELWKK
+537 ELLKR
-542 TNDEYLESYKEDLK
+542 TNDEYLEKYKEVFK

-564 TMATDSISFEKAHE
+564 IMATESISFEKAHE

-593 VKFEYSPNELITSRI
+593 VKFEYSPNELVTSRI

-653 ENMVDTYLKND
+653 DNMVETYLKND

-669 MLVKGLDMQRTE
+669 MLVKGLDMQRIE
-681 DEKDRNFAKTNLIVL
+681 DEKDRNFAKTNLIAL
-696 SKLIANREI
+696 TKLIANREI
-705 EEVKMPEKKSNK
+705 EEVKASEKTPKKIK

>member
-33 NSIETGNFAN
+33 DSIKTGNFAN
-43 EKWTISNLDPT
+43 ERWTISNLDPT

-106 PQKNDYATPIKFVSF
+106 PQKDDYATPIKFVSF

-179 EEIFELYPKEKVET
+179 EEIFELYPKEKAET
-193 NKELGSEPHLNY
+193 NKELGSEQHLNY
-205 LIDAIIKTSEVPIVE
+205 LIDAIKKTSEVPIVE

-321 HYAQSLKEHEKISKI
+321 HYAQSLKEHEKIDKI
-336 FEEVGESAIERSEKI
+336 FEDVAESAIERSKKI
-351 LNKIKEYEKTYSF
+351 LDKIKEYEKTYSF
-364 EEYKKE
+364 EDYKEDYTNKDIKE
-370 HINKETEKEIEN
+370 EIKIEDKTKETER
-382 GKSNEIELDKNE
+382 
-394 KLYHISKNTLR
+394 LYNISKNT
-405 ALVRESLE
+405 VKSVIRESLE

-423 NILDNLKDIDFLT
+423 NKLDDLKDIDLLT
-436 RGIVDT
+436 RGIIDT
-442 NRESIQ
+442 NREAMQ

-471 YDEPMFILSDN
+471 YDEPMFILSDD

-498 SDSQPIFVIPESDLE
+498 SDSQPIFVIPENDLE
-513 EYRKAEITK
+513 EYKNAEISK
-522 EIKRTLRK
+522 EIKKILRK
-530 GETPNEE
+530 GETPNEQE
-537 ELWKK
+537 FLKR
-542 TNDEYLESYKEDLK
+542 TNDEYLEKYKEVFK

-564 TMATDSISFEKAHE
+564 IMATESISFEKAHE

-593 VKFEYSPNELITSRI
+593 VKFEYSPNELVTSRI

-653 ENMVDTYLKND
+653 DNMVETYLKND

-669 MLVKGLDMQRTE
+669 MLVKGLDMQRLE
-681 DEKDRNFAKTNLIVL
+681 DEKDRNFAKTNLTE
-696 SKLIANREI
+696 NREI
-705 EEVKMPEKKSNK
+705 EEVKMLDKKSKEVK
-717 EKDMEL
+717 EKEMEL

>member
-33 NSIETGNFAN
+33 DSIKTGNFAN
-43 EKWTISNLDPT
+43 ERWTISNLDPT

-106 PQKNDYATPIKFVSF
+106 PQKDDYATPIKFVSF

-179 EEIFELYPKEKVET
+179 EEIFELYPKEKDET

-205 LIDAIIKTSEVPIVE
+205 LIDAVKKTSEVPIVE

-321 HYAQSLKEHEKISKI
+321 HYAQSLKEHEKIDKI
-336 FEEVGESAIERSEKI
+336 FEDVAESAIERSKKI
-351 LNKIKEYEKTYSF
+351 LDKIKEYEKTYSF
-364 EEYKKE
+364 EDYKENYTNKDIKE
-370 HINKETEKEIEN
+370 EIRVEDKAKETEM
-382 GKSNEIELDKNE
+382 
-394 KLYHISKNTLR
+394 LYNISKNT
-405 ALVRESLE
+405 VKSVIRESLE

-423 NILDNLKDIDFLT
+423 NKLDDLKDIDLLT

-471 YDEPMFILSDN
+471 YDEPIFILSDD
-482 SISKLDKTIKS
+482 SISKLNKTIKS

-498 SDSQPIFVIPESDLE
+498 SDSQPIFVIPENDLE
-513 EYRKAEITK
+513 EYKNAEISK
-522 EIKRTLRK
+522 EIKKTIRK

-537 ELWKK
+537 ELLKR
-542 TNDEYLESYKEDLK
+542 TNDEYLENYKEVFK

-564 TMATDSISFEKAHE
+564 IMATESISFEKAHE

-653 ENMVDTYLKND
+653 DNMVETYLKND

-669 MLVKGLDMQRTE
+669 MLVKGLDMQRLE
-681 DEKDRNFAKTNLIVL
+681 DEKDRNFAKTNLTE
-696 SKLIANREI
+696 NREI
-705 EEVKMPEKKSNK
+705 EEVKIPDKKSKEVK
-717 EKDMEL
+717 EKEMEL

>member
-33 NSIETGNFAN
+33 DSIKTGNFAN
-43 EKWTISNLDPT
+43 ERWTISNLDPT

-106 PQKNDYATPIKFVSF
+106 PQKDDYATPIKFVSF

-179 EEIFELYPKEKVET
+179 EEIFELYPKEKAET
-193 NKELGSEPHLNY
+193 NKELGSEQHLNY
-205 LIDAIIKTSEVPIVE
+205 LIDAIKKTSEVPIVE

-321 HYAQSLKEHEKISKI
+321 HYAQSLKEHEKIDKI
-336 FEEVGESAIERSEKI
+336 FEDVAESAIERSKKI
-351 LNKIKEYEKTYSF
+351 LDKIKEYEKTYSF
-364 EEYKKE
+364 EDYKEDYTNKDIKE
-370 HINKETEKEIEN
+370 EIRVEDKAKETEM
-382 GKSNEIELDKNE
+382 
-394 KLYHISKNTLR
+394 LYNISKNT
-405 ALVRESLE
+405 VKSVIRESLE

-423 NILDNLKDIDFLT
+423 NKLDDLKDIDLLT
-436 RGIVDT
+436 RGIIDT
-442 NRESIQ
+442 NREAMQ

-471 YDEPMFILSDN
+471 YDEPMFILSDD

-498 SDSQPIFVIPESDLE
+498 SDSQPIFLIPENDLE
-513 EYRKAEITK
+513 EYKNAEISK
-522 EIKRTLRK
+522 EIKKILRK
-530 GETPNEE
+530 GEIPNEQ
-537 ELWKK
+537 ELLKR
-542 TNDEYLESYKEDLK
+542 TNDEYLEKYKEVFK

-564 TMATDSISFEKAHE
+564 IMATESISFEKAHE

-653 ENMVDTYLKND
+653 DNMIETYLKND

-681 DEKDRNFAKTNLIVL
+681 DEKDRNFAKTNLIT
-696 SKLIANREI
+696 NREI
-705 EEVKMPEKKSNK
+705 EEVKTPEKTPKKIK

>member
-33 NSIETGNFAN
+33 DSIKTGNFAN
-43 EKWTISNLDPT
+43 ERWTISNLDPT

-106 PQKNDYATPIKFVSF
+106 PQKDDYATPIKFVSF

-179 EEIFELYPKEKVET
+179 KEIFELYPKEKVET

-255 VGHSLKEKDEKVNAK
+255 VGHSLKEKDEKVNIK

-321 HYAQSLKEHEKISKI
+321 HYAESLKKHEKIDKI
-336 FEEVGESAIERSEKI
+336 FEDVAESAIERSKKI
-351 LNKIKEYEKTYSF
+351 LDKIKEYEKTYSF
-364 EEYKKE
+364 EDYKEDYTNKDIKE
-370 HINKETEKEIEN
+370 EIRVEDKAKETEM
-382 GKSNEIELDKNE
+382 
-394 KLYHISKNTLR
+394 LYNISKNT
-405 ALVRESLE
+405 VKSVIRESLE

-423 NILDNLKDIDFLT
+423 NKLDDLKDIDLLT
-436 RGIVDT
+436 RGIIDT
-442 NRESIQ
+442 NREAMQ

-471 YDEPMFILSDN
+471 YDEPMFILSDD

-498 SDSQPIFVIPESDLE
+498 SDSQPIFVIPENDLE
-513 EYRKAEITK
+513 EYKNAEISK
-522 EIKRTLRK
+522 EIKKILRK
-530 GETPNEE
+530 GETPNEQ
-537 ELWKK
+537 ELLKR
-542 TNDEYLESYKEDLK
+542 TNDEYLEKYKEVFK

-564 TMATDSISFEKAHE
+564 IMATESISFEKAHE

-593 VKFEYSPNELITSRI
+593 VKFEYSPNELVTSRI

-653 ENMVDTYLKND
+653 DNMVETYLKND

-681 DEKDRNFAKTNLIVL
+681 DEKDRNFAKTNLI
-696 SKLIANREI
+696 ANREN
-705 EEVKMPEKKSNK
+705 EEVKVPEKKFNK

>member
-13 IEDNKKKEEKIHDL
+13 IEDNKKKEEKIHEL

-33 NSIETGNFAN
+33 DSIETGNFAN
-43 EKWTISNLDPT
+43 ERWTISNLDPT

-106 PQKNDYATPIKFVSF
+106 PQKDDYATPIKFVSF

-179 EEIFELYPKEKVET
+179 EEIFELYPKEKAET
-193 NKELGSEPHLNY
+193 NKELGSEQHLNY
-205 LIDAIIKTSEVPIVE
+205 LIDAIKKTSEVPIVE

-255 VGHSLKEKDEKVNAK
+255 VGHSLKEKDEKANAK

-314 ANKNYIK
+314 TNKNYIK
-321 HYAQSLKEHEKISKI
+321 HYAQSLKEHEKIDKI
-336 FEEVGESAIERSEKI
+336 FEDVAESAIERSKKI
-351 LNKIKEYEKTYSF
+351 LDKIKEYEKTYSF
-364 EEYKKE
+364 EDYKEDYTNKDIKE
-370 HINKETEKEIEN
+370 EIRVEDKTKETEM
-382 GKSNEIELDKNE
+382 
-394 KLYHISKNTLR
+394 LYNISKNT
-405 ALVRESLE
+405 VKSVIRESLE

-423 NILDNLKDIDFLT
+423 NKLDDLKDIDLLT
-436 RGIVDT
+436 RGIIDT
-442 NRESIQ
+442 NREAMQ

-471 YDEPMFILSDN
+471 YDEPMFILSDD

-498 SDSQPIFVIPESDLE
+498 SDSQPIFVIPENDLE
-513 EYRKAEITK
+513 EYKNAEISK
-522 EIKRTLRK
+522 EIKKILRK
-530 GETPNEE
+530 GETPNEQ
-537 ELWKK
+537 ELLKR
-542 TNDEYLESYKEDLK
+542 TNDEYLEKYKEVFK

-564 TMATDSISFEKAHE
+564 IMATESISFEKAHE

-593 VKFEYSPNELITSRI
+593 VKFEYSPNELVTSRI

-653 ENMVDTYLKND
+653 DNMVETYLKND

-669 MLVKGLDMQRTE
+669 MLVKGLDMQRLE
-681 DEKDRNFAKTNLIVL
+681 DEKDRNFAKTNLTE
-696 SKLIANREI
+696 NREI
-705 EEVKMPEKKSNK
+705 EEVKIPDKKSKGVK
-717 EKDMEL
+717 EKEMEL

>member
-33 NSIETGNFAN
+33 DSIKTGNFAN
-43 EKWTISNLDPT
+43 ERWTISNLDPT

-106 PQKNDYATPIKFVSF
+106 PQKDDYATPIKFVSF

-179 EEIFELYPKEKVET
+179 EEIFELYPKEKAET
-193 NKELGSEPHLNY
+193 NKELGSEQHLNY
-205 LIDAIIKTSEVPIVE
+205 LIDAIKKTSEVPIVE

-321 HYAQSLKEHEKISKI
+321 HYAQSLKEHEKIDKI
-336 FEEVGESAIERSEKI
+336 FEDVAESAIERSKKI
-351 LNKIKEYEKTYSF
+351 LDKIKEYEKTYSF
-364 EEYKKE
+364 EDYKEDYTNKDIKE
-370 HINKETEKEIEN
+370 EIRVEDKAKETEM
-382 GKSNEIELDKNE
+382 
-394 KLYHISKNTLR
+394 LYNISKNT
-405 ALVRESLE
+405 VKSVIRESLE

-423 NILDNLKDIDFLT
+423 NKLDDLKDIDLIT
-436 RGIVDT
+436 RGIIDT
-442 NRESIQ
+442 NREAMQ
-448 NVSLGNIKTEINH
+448 NVSLSNIKTEINH

-471 YDEPMFILSDN
+471 YDEPMFILSED

-493 YGKML
+493 YGEML

-513 EYRKAEITK
+513 EYRKAEISK
-522 EIKRTLRK
+522 EIKKILRK

-537 ELWKK
+537 ELWKR
-542 TNDEYLESYKEDLK
+542 TNDEYLENYKVAFK

-564 TMATDSISFEKAHE
+564 IMATENISFEKAHKE
-578 EVNSIG
+578 TNDIG

-653 ENMVDTYLKND
+653 DNMIETYLKND

-681 DEKDRNFAKTNLIVL
+681 DEKDRNFAKTNLTE
-696 SKLIANREI
+696 NREI
-705 EEVKMPEKKSNK
+705 EEIKMPDKKSKEVK
-717 EKDMEL
+717 EKEMEL

>member
-33 NSIETGNFAN
+33 DSIETGNFAN
-43 EKWTISNLDPT
+43 ERWTISNLNPT

-66 MLILT
+66 MLLLT

-106 PQKNDYATPIKFVSF
+106 PQKDDYATPIKFVSF
-121 SDKINYY
+121 SDKIDYY
-128 EEELKNEKNEEK
+128 EEELKKEKNEEK
-140 KEILEKKINALK
+140 KEMLEKKINALK

-167 GYRSMFN
+167 GYRSVFN

-179 EEIFELYPKEKVET
+179 EEIFELYPKEKDET
-193 NKELGSEPHLNY
+193 NKELGNEPHLNY
-205 LIDAIIKTSEVPIVE
+205 LIDTIIKTSEVPIVE

-243 NDKNY
+243 NDRNY

-255 VGHSLKEKDEKVNAK
+255 VGHSLKEKDEKVSIK

-298 LGIDIKSDD
+298 LGIDIKSDE

-321 HYAQSLKEHEKISKI
+321 HYAQSLKEHEKIDKI
-336 FEEVGESAIERSEKI
+336 FEDVAESAIERSKKI
-351 LNKIKEYEKTYSF
+351 LDKIKEYEKTYSF
-364 EEYKKE
+364 EDCKE
-370 HINKETEKEIEN
+370 DYTNKDIKEEIRVEDKIKETEM
-382 GKSNEIELDKNE
+382 
-394 KLYHISKNTLR
+394 LYNISKNT
-405 ALVRESLE
+405 VKSVIRESLE

-423 NILDNLKDIDFLT
+423 NKLDDLKDIDLLT
-436 RGIVDT
+436 RGIIDT
-442 NRESIQ
+442 NREAMQ
-448 NVSLGNIKTEINH
+448 NVSLSNIKTEINH
-461 LDEKKNVIGK
+461 LDERKNIIDK
-471 YDEPMFILSDN
+471 YDEPMFILSND

-498 SDSQPIFVIPESDLE
+498 SDSQPIFVIPENDLE
-513 EYRKAEITK
+513 EYKNAEISK
-522 EIKRTLRK
+522 EIKKILRK

-537 ELWKK
+537 ELLKR
-542 TNDEYLESYKEDLK
+542 TNDEYLENYKDVFK

-564 TMATDSISFEKAHE
+564 TMATESISFEKAHK

-623 NRKEYNDEI
+623 NRKEYNDDIE
-632 GLDVTDEIYSK
+632 LNVTDEIYSK

-653 ENMVDTYLKND
+653 DNMVETYLKND

-681 DEKDRNFAKTNLIVL
+681 DEKDINFAKTNLTE
-696 SKLIANREI
+696 NREI
-705 EEVKMPEKKSNK
+705 EEIKIPDKKFKEVK
-717 EKDMEL
+717 EKEMEV

>member
-33 NSIETGNFAN
+33 DSIKTGNFAN
-43 EKWTISNLDPT
+43 ERWTISNLDPT

-106 PQKNDYATPIKFVSF
+106 PQKDDYATPIKFVSF

-128 EEELKNEKNEEK
+128 EKELKNEKNEEK

-179 EEIFELYPKEKVET
+179 EEIFELYPKEKAET
-193 NKELGSEPHLNY
+193 NKELGSEQHLNY
-205 LIDAIIKTSEVPIVE
+205 LIDAIKKTSEVSIVE

-321 HYAQSLKEHEKISKI
+321 HYAQSLKEHEKIDKI
-336 FEEVGESAIERSEKI
+336 FEDVAESAIERSKKI
-351 LNKIKEYEKTYSF
+351 LDKIKEYEKTYSF
-364 EEYKKE
+364 EDYKEDYTNKDIKE
-370 HINKETEKEIEN
+370 EIRVEDKAKETEM
-382 GKSNEIELDKNE
+382 
-394 KLYHISKNTLR
+394 LYNISKNT
-405 ALVRESLE
+405 VKSVIRESLE

-423 NILDNLKDIDFLT
+423 NKLDDLKDIDLLT
-436 RGIVDT
+436 RGIIDT
-442 NRESIQ
+442 NREAMQ
-448 NVSLGNIKTEINH
+448 NVSLGNIKAEINH

-471 YDEPMFILSDN
+471 YDEPMFILSDD
-482 SISKLDKTIKS
+482 SISKLDITIKS

-498 SDSQPIFVIPESDLE
+498 SDSQPIFVIPENDLE
-513 EYRKAEITK
+513 EYKNAEISK
-522 EIKRTLRK
+522 EIKKILRK
-530 GETPNEE
+530 GETPNEQ
-537 ELWKK
+537 ELLKR
-542 TNDEYLESYKEDLK
+542 TNDEYLEKYKEVFK
-556 EKFIELVS
+556 EKFIELIS
-564 TMATDSISFEKAHE
+564 IMATESISFEKAHE

-593 VKFEYSPNELITSRI
+593 VKFEYSPNELVTSRI

-653 ENMVDTYLKND
+653 DNMVETYLKND

-681 DEKDRNFAKTNLIVL
+681 DEKDRNFAKTNLTQ
-696 SKLIANREI
+696 NREI
-705 EEVKMPEKKSNK
+705 DEVKIPDKKSKEVK
-717 EKDMEL
+717 EKEMEL

>member
-33 NSIETGNFAN
+33 DSIKTGNFAN
-43 EKWTISNLDPT
+43 ERWTISNLDPT

-95 ERKKEN
+95 KRKKEN

-106 PQKNDYATPIKFVSF
+106 PQKDDYATPIKFVSF

-128 EEELKNEKNEEK
+128 EEELKKEKNEEK

-179 EEIFELYPKEKVET
+179 EEIFELYPKEKAET

-243 NDKNY
+243 NDKSY

-255 VGHSLKEKDEKVNAK
+255 VGHSLKEKDEKVNVK

-321 HYAQSLKEHEKISKI
+321 HYAQSLKEHEKIDKI
-336 FEEVGESAIERSEKI
+336 FEDAAESAIERSKKI
-351 LNKIKEYEKTYSF
+351 LDKIKEYEKTYSF
-364 EEYKKE
+364 EDYKKDYTNKDIKE
-370 HINKETEKEIEN
+370 EIRVEDKAKETEM
-382 GKSNEIELDKNE
+382 
-394 KLYHISKNTLR
+394 LYNISKNT
-405 ALVRESLE
+405 VKSVIRESLE
-413 NIEIRFERID
+413 NMEIRFERID
-423 NILDNLKDIDFLT
+423 NKLDDLKDIDLLT
-436 RGIVDT
+436 RGIIDT
-442 NRESIQ
+442 NREAMQ

-471 YDEPMFILSDN
+471 YDEPMFILSDD

-498 SDSQPIFVIPESDLE
+498 SDSQPIFVIPENDLE
-513 EYRKAEITK
+513 EYKNAEISK
-522 EIKRTLRK
+522 EIKKILRK
-530 GETPNEE
+530 GETPNEQ
-537 ELWKK
+537 ELLKR
-542 TNDEYLESYKEDLK
+542 TNDEYLEKYKEVFK

-564 TMATDSISFEKAHE
+564 IMATENISFEKAHKE
-578 EVNSIG
+578 TNDIG

-653 ENMVDTYLKND
+653 DNMVETYLKND

-669 MLVKGLDMQRTE
+669 MLVKDLDMQRTE
-681 DEKDRNFAKTNLIVL
+681 DEKDRNFAKTNLTQ
-696 SKLIANREI
+696 NREI
-705 EEVKMPEKKSNK
+705 EEVKIPDKRSKEVK
-717 EKDMEL
+717 EKEMEL

>member
-33 NSIETGNFAN
+33 DSIKTGNFAN
-43 EKWTISNLDPT
+43 ERWTISNLDPT

-71 QRIIRENWEDNR
+71 QRIIKENWEDNR

-106 PQKNDYATPIKFVSF
+106 PQKDDYATPIKFVSF

-321 HYAQSLKEHEKISKI
+321 HYAQSLKEHEKIDKI
-336 FEEVGESAIERSEKI
+336 FEDVAESAIERSKKI
-351 LNKIKEYEKTYSF
+351 LDKIKEYEKTYSF
-364 EEYKKE
+364 EDYKEDYTNKDIKE
-370 HINKETEKEIEN
+370 EIRVEDKAKETEM
-382 GKSNEIELDKNE
+382 
-394 KLYHISKNTLR
+394 LYNISKNT
-405 ALVRESLE
+405 VKSVIRESLE

-423 NILDNLKDIDFLT
+423 NKLDDLKDIDLLT
-436 RGIVDT
+436 RGIIDT
-442 NRESIQ
+442 NREAMQ

-471 YDEPMFILSDN
+471 YDEPMFILSDD

-498 SDSQPIFVIPESDLE
+498 SDSQPIFVIPENDLE
-513 EYRKAEITK
+513 EYKNAEISK
-522 EIKRTLRK
+522 EIKKILRK
-530 GETPNEE
+530 GETPNEQ
-537 ELWKK
+537 ELLKR
-542 TNDEYLESYKEDLK
+542 TNDEYLEKYKEVFK

-564 TMATDSISFEKAHE
+564 IMATESISFEKAHE

-593 VKFEYSPNELITSRI
+593 VKFEYSPNELVTSRI

-653 ENMVDTYLKND
+653 DNMVETYLKND

-669 MLVKGLDMQRTE
+669 MLVKGLDMQRIE
-681 DEKDRNFAKTNLIVL
+681 NEKDRNFAKTNLTQ
-696 SKLIANREI
+696 NREI
-705 EEVKMPEKKSNK
+705 EEVKIPDKKSKEVK
-717 EKDMEL
+717 EKEMEL

>member
-33 NSIETGNFAN
+33 DSIKTGNFAN
-43 EKWTISNLDPT
+43 ERWTISNLDPT

-106 PQKNDYATPIKFVSF
+106 PQKDDYATPIKFVSF

-179 EEIFELYPKEKVET
+179 EEIFELYPKEKAET
-193 NKELGSEPHLNY
+193 NKELGSEQHLNY
-205 LIDAIIKTSEVPIVE
+205 LIDAIKKTSEVPIVE

-321 HYAQSLKEHEKISKI
+321 HYAQSLKEHEKIDKI
-336 FEEVGESAIERSEKI
+336 FEDVAESAIERSKKI
-351 LNKIKEYEKTYSF
+351 LDKIKEYEKTYSF
-364 EEYKKE
+364 EDYKEDYTNKDIKE
-370 HINKETEKEIEN
+370 EIRVEDKAKETEM
-382 GKSNEIELDKNE
+382 
-394 KLYHISKNTLR
+394 LYNISKNT
-405 ALVRESLE
+405 VKSVIRESLE

-423 NILDNLKDIDFLT
+423 NKLDDLKDIDLIT
-436 RGIVDT
+436 RGIIDT
-442 NRESIQ
+442 NREAMQ
-448 NVSLGNIKTEINH
+448 NVSLSNIKTEINH

-471 YDEPMFILSDN
+471 YDEPMFILSED

-498 SDSQPIFVIPESDLE
+498 SDSQPIFVIPENDLE
-513 EYRKAEITK
+513 EYKNAEISK
-522 EIKRTLRK
+522 EIKKILRK
-530 GETPNEE
+530 GETPNEQ
-537 ELWKK
+537 ELLKR
-542 TNDEYLESYKEDLK
+542 TNDEYLEKYKEVFK

-564 TMATDSISFEKAHE
+564 TMATESISFEKAHE

-653 ENMVDTYLKND
+653 DNMIETYLKND

-669 MLVKGLDMQRTE
+669 MLVKGLDMQRIE
-681 DEKDRNFAKTNLIVL
+681 DEKDRNFAKTILTE
-696 SKLIANREI
+696 NREI
-705 EEVKMPEKKSNK
+705 EEVKIPDKKSKEVK
-717 EKDMEL
+717 EKEMEL

>member
-33 NSIETGNFAN
+33 DSIKTGNFAN
-43 EKWTISNLDPT
+43 ERWTISNLDPT

-106 PQKNDYATPIKFVSF
+106 PQKDDYATPIKFVSF

-179 EEIFELYPKEKVET
+179 EEIFELYPKEKDET

-205 LIDAIIKTSEVPIVE
+205 LIDAVKKTSEVPIVE

-321 HYAQSLKEHEKISKI
+321 HYAQSLKEHEKIDKI
-336 FEEVGESAIERSEKI
+336 FEDVAESAIERSKKI
-351 LNKIKEYEKTYSF
+351 LDKIKEYEKTYSF
-364 EEYKKE
+364 EDYKEDYTNKDIKE
-370 HINKETEKEIEN
+370 EIKVEDKAKETEM
-382 GKSNEIELDKNE
+382 
-394 KLYHISKNTLR
+394 LYNISKNT
-405 ALVRESLE
+405 VKSVIRESLE

-423 NILDNLKDIDFLT
+423 NKLDDLKDIDLIT
-436 RGIVDT
+436 RGIIDT
-442 NRESIQ
+442 NREAMQ
-448 NVSLGNIKTEINH
+448 NVSLSNIKTEINH

-471 YDEPMFILSDN
+471 YDEPMFILSDD

-498 SDSQPIFVIPESDLE
+498 SDSQPIFVIPENDLE
-513 EYRKAEITK
+513 EYKNAEISK
-522 EIKRTLRK
+522 EIKKILRK
-530 GETPNEE
+530 GETPNEQE
-537 ELWKK
+537 FLKR
-542 TNDEYLESYKEDLK
+542 TNDEYLEKYKEVFK

-564 TMATDSISFEKAHE
+564 IMATESISFEKAHE

-623 NRKEYNDEI
+623 NRKEYNVEI

-653 ENMVDTYLKND
+653 DNMVETYLKND

-681 DEKDRNFAKTNLIVL
+681 DEKDINFAKTNLTQ
-696 SKLIANREI
+696 NREI
-705 EEVKMPEKKSNK
+705 EEVKIPDKKSKEVK
-717 EKDMEL
+717 EKEMEL

>member
-33 NSIETGNFAN
+33 DSIKTGNFAN
-43 EKWTISNLDPT
+43 ERWTISNLDPT

-106 PQKNDYATPIKFVSF
+106 PQKDDYATPIKFVSF

-179 EEIFELYPKEKVET
+179 EEIFELYPKEKAET
-193 NKELGSEPHLNY
+193 NKELGSEQHLNY
-205 LIDAIIKTSEVPIVE
+205 LIDAIKKTSEVPIVE

-321 HYAQSLKEHEKISKI
+321 HYAQSLKEHEKIDKI
-336 FEEVGESAIERSEKI
+336 FEDVAESAIERSKKI
-351 LNKIKEYEKTYSF
+351 LDKIKEYEKTYSF
-364 EEYKKE
+364 EDYKEDYTNKDIKE
-370 HINKETEKEIEN
+370 EIRVEDKAKETEM
-382 GKSNEIELDKNE
+382 
-394 KLYHISKNTLR
+394 LYNISKNT
-405 ALVRESLE
+405 VKSVIRESLE

-423 NILDNLKDIDFLT
+423 NKLDDLKDIDLLT

-448 NVSLGNIKTEINH
+448 NVSLSNIKTEINH
-461 LDEKKNVIGK
+461 LDERKNIIGK
-471 YDEPMFILSDN
+471 YDEPMLILSDD
-482 SISKLDKTIKS
+482 SISKLDITIKS

-498 SDSQPIFVIPESDLE
+498 SDSQPIFVIPENDLE
-513 EYRKAEITK
+513 EYKKAEILK

-537 ELWKK
+537 ELWKR
-542 TNDEYLESYKEDLK
+542 TNDEYLENYKVVFK

-564 TMATDSISFEKAHE
+564 TMATENINFEKAHK
-578 EVNSIG
+578 EVNDIG

-653 ENMVDTYLKND
+653 DNMIETYLKND

-681 DEKDRNFAKTNLIVL
+681 DEKDRNFAKTNLI
-696 SKLIANREI
+696 ANREN
-705 EEVKMPEKKSNK
+705 EEVKVPEKKSNK

>member
-121 SDKINYY
+121 SDKIDYY

-140 KEILEKKINALK
+140 KETLKKKINALK

-179 EEIFELYPKEKVET
+179 EEIFELYPKEKAET

-243 NDKNY
+243 NDRNY

-255 VGHSLKEKDEKVNAK
+255 VGHSLKEKDEKVNVK

-321 HYAQSLKEHEKISKI
+321 HYAESLKKHEKIDKI
-336 FEEVGESAIERSEKI
+336 FEDVAESAIERSKKI
-351 LNKIKEYEKTYSF
+351 LDKIKEYEKTYSF
-364 EEYKKE
+364 EDYKEDYTNKDIKE
-370 HINKETEKEIEN
+370 EIKIEDKTKETEM
-382 GKSNEIELDKNE
+382 
-394 KLYHISKNTLR
+394 LYNISKNT
-405 ALVRESLE
+405 VKSVIRESLE

-423 NILDNLKDIDFLT
+423 NKLDDLKDIDLLT
-436 RGIVDT
+436 RGIIDT
-442 NRESIQ
+442 NREAMQ

-471 YDEPMFILSDN
+471 YDEPMFILSDD

-498 SDSQPIFVIPESDLE
+498 SDSQPIFVIPENDLE
-513 EYRKAEITK
+513 EYKNAEISK
-522 EIKRTLRK
+522 EIKKILRK
-530 GETPNEE
+530 GETPNEQ
-537 ELWKK
+537 ELLKR
-542 TNDEYLESYKEDLK
+542 TNDEYLEKYKEVFK
-556 EKFIELVS
+556 EKFIKLVS
-564 TMATDSISFEKAHE
+564 IMATESISFEKAHE

-653 ENMVDTYLKND
+653 DNMVETYLKND

-669 MLVKGLDMQRTE
+669 MLVKGLDMQRLE
-681 DEKDRNFAKTNLIVL
+681 DEKDRNFAKTNLTE
-696 SKLIANREI
+696 NREI
-705 EEVKMPEKKSNK
+705 EEVKMLDKKSKEVK
-717 EKDMEL
+717 EKEMEL

>member
-33 NSIETGNFAN
+33 DSIKTGNFAN
-43 EKWTISNLDPT
+43 ERWTISNLDPT

-121 SDKINYY
+121 SDKIDYY

-140 KEILEKKINALK
+140 KETLKKKINALK

-179 EEIFELYPKEKVET
+179 EEIFELYPKEKAET

-243 NDKNY
+243 NDRNY

-255 VGHSLKEKDEKVNAK
+255 VGHSLKEKDEKANVK

-321 HYAQSLKEHEKISKI
+321 HYAQSLKEHEKIDKI
-336 FEEVGESAIERSEKI
+336 FEDVAESAIERSKKI
-351 LNKIKEYEKTYSF
+351 LDKIKEYEKTYSF
-364 EEYKKE
+364 EDYKKDYTNKDIKE
-370 HINKETEKEIEN
+370 EIRVEDKAKETEM
-382 GKSNEIELDKNE
+382 
-394 KLYHISKNTLR
+394 LYNISKNT
-405 ALVRESLE
+405 VKSVIRESLE
-413 NIEIRFERID
+413 NMEIRFERID
-423 NILDNLKDIDFLT
+423 NKLDDLKDIDLLT
-436 RGIVDT
+436 RGIIDT
-442 NRESIQ
+442 NREAMQ
-448 NVSLGNIKTEINH
+448 NVSLGNIKAEINH

-471 YDEPMFILSDN
+471 YDEPMFILSDD

-632 GLDVTDEIYSK
+632 ELDVTDEIYSK

-653 ENMVDTYLKND
+653 DDMIKTYLKND

-669 MLVKGLDMQRTE
+669 MLVKGLDMKRVE
-681 DEKDRNFAKTNLIVL
+681 DEKDRNFAKTNLTQ
-696 SKLIANREI
+696 NREI
-705 EEVKMPEKKSNK
+705 EEVKIPDKKSKEVK
-717 EKDMEL
+717 EKEMEL

>member
-121 SDKINYY
+121 SDKIDYY

-140 KEILEKKINALK
+140 KETLKKKINALK

-179 EEIFELYPKEKVET
+179 EEIFELYPKEKAET

-243 NDKNY
+243 NDRNY

-255 VGHSLKEKDEKVNAK
+255 VGHSLKEKDEKANVK

-321 HYAQSLKEHEKISKI
+321 HYAQSLKEHEKIDKI
-336 FEEVGESAIERSEKI
+336 FEDVAESAIERSKKI
-351 LNKIKEYEKTYSF
+351 LDKIKEYEKTYSF
-364 EEYKKE
+364 EDYKEDYTNKDIKE
-370 HINKETEKEIEN
+370 KIRVEDKAKETEM
-382 GKSNEIELDKNE
+382 
-394 KLYHISKNTLR
+394 LYNISKNT
-405 ALVRESLE
+405 VKSVIRESLE
-413 NIEIRFERID
+413 NMEIRFERID
-423 NILDNLKDIDFLT
+423 NKLDDLKDIDLLT
-436 RGIVDT
+436 RGIIDT
-442 NRESIQ
+442 NREAMQ
-448 NVSLGNIKTEINH
+448 NVSLGNIKAEINH

-471 YDEPMFILSDN
+471 YDEPMFILSDD

-498 SDSQPIFVIPESDLE
+498 SDSQPIFGIPENDLE
-513 EYRKAEITK
+513 EYKNAEISK
-522 EIKRTLRK
+522 EIKKILRK
-530 GETPNEE
+530 GETPNEQ
-537 ELWKK
+537 ELLKR
-542 TNDEYLESYKEDLK
+542 TNDEYLEKYKEVFK

-564 TMATDSISFEKAHE
+564 IMATESISFEKAHE

-593 VKFEYSPNELITSRI
+593 VKFEYSPNELVTSRI

-653 ENMVDTYLKND
+653 DNMVETYLKND

-669 MLVKGLDMQRTE
+669 MLVKGLDMQRLE
-681 DEKDRNFAKTNLIVL
+681 DEKDRNFAKTNLTE
-696 SKLIANREI
+696 NREI
-705 EEVKMPEKKSNK
+705 EEVKIPDKKSKEVK
-717 EKDMEL
+717 EKEMEL

>member
-33 NSIETGNFAN
+33 DSIKTGNFAN
-43 EKWTISNLDPT
+43 ERWTISNLDPT

-106 PQKNDYATPIKFVSF
+106 PQKDDYATPIKFVSF

-128 EEELKNEKNEEK
+128 EEELKKEKNEKK
-140 KEILEKKINALK
+140 KETLEKKINALK

-179 EEIFELYPKEKVET
+179 EEIFELYPKEKNET

-205 LIDAIIKTSEVPIVE
+205 LIDAVKKTSEVPIVE

-298 LGIDIKSDD
+298 LGIDIRSDD

-321 HYAQSLKEHEKISKI
+321 HYAQSLKEHEKIDKI
-336 FEEVGESAIERSEKI
+336 FEDVAESAIERSKKI
-351 LNKIKEYEKTYSF
+351 LDKIKEYEKTYSF
-364 EEYKKE
+364 EDYKENYTNKDIKE
-370 HINKETEKEIEN
+370 EIRVEDKAKETEM
-382 GKSNEIELDKNE
+382 
-394 KLYHISKNTLR
+394 LYNISKNT
-405 ALVRESLE
+405 VKSVIRESLE
-413 NIEIRFERID
+413 NMEIRFERID
-423 NILDNLKDIDFLT
+423 NKLDDLKDIDLLT

-471 YDEPMFILSDN
+471 YDEPIFILSDD
-482 SISKLDKTIKS
+482 SISKLNKTIKS

-498 SDSQPIFVIPESDLE
+498 SDSQPIFVIPENDLE
-513 EYRKAEITK
+513 EYKNAEISK
-522 EIKRTLRK
+522 EIKKTIRK

-537 ELWKK
+537 ELLKR
-542 TNDEYLESYKEDLK
+542 TNDEYLENYKEVFK

-564 TMATDSISFEKAHE
+564 IMATESISFEKAHE

-593 VKFEYSPNELITSRI
+593 VKFEYSPNELITSKI

-653 ENMVDTYLKND
+653 DNMIETYLKND

-669 MLVKGLDMQRTE
+669 MLVKGLDMQRLE
-681 DEKDRNFAKTNLIVL
+681 DEKDRNFAKTNLTQ
-696 SKLIANREI
+696 NREI
-705 EEVKMPEKKSNK
+705 EEVKMPDKKSKEVK
-717 EKDMEL
+717 EKEMEL